1 MIKRLFIVF
10 KNNPVIESSC
20 LHGNGLF
27 NPHTNETAGLH
38 SLSTGESYHWK
49 TNIENSTRS
58 LRVIFD

>member
-38 SLSTGESYHWK
+38 SSSTGESYHGRQTLK
-49 TNIENSTRS
+49 IAHGARG
-58 LRVIFD
+58 